1 MTKRIFICIIK
12 KNVAEVKSVDNY
24 FNISSRHEIRAANH
38 NNFAT
43 PTPHPDRN
51 MNQHDFIY
59 MLDGEWI
66 IGQEG
71 EEFHIKSGDVLILA
85 ANHSHYGIKNCT
97 AGTKTMYI
105 HAMFD
110 GGNTCD
116 NPESDTVILDSLIK
130 VGGNTAVKNIF
141 EKIIYAKSSKNELLA
156 SVYFD
161 TLLCEL
167 RACMKRSSSN
177 LAEDIRQLIVSS
189 EKIPTNTEI
198 AKALSVSVKT
208 AENTFKAAYGTTLHK
223 YAIEAKI
230 EEAKFYLSNF
240 PNMKLY
246 EIAQNLGFCD
256 EFHLSRHFKN
266 AVGLA
271 PGEYRKTKAGS

>member
-1 MTKRIFICIIK
+1 M
-12 KNVAEVKSVDNY
+12 NNY

-38 NNFAT
+38 NNFST

-66 IGQEG
+66 IGQDG
-71 EEFHIKSGDVLILA
+71 EEFHIKAGDTLILA
-85 ANHSHYGIKNCT
+85 AHHSHYGIMPCT

-105 HAMFD
+105 HVMFD
-110 GGNTCD
+110 SGDTCE
-116 NPESDTVILDSLIK
+116 NAESHKIILDSLIK
-130 VGGNTAVKNIF
+130 VGGNAAIKNIF
-141 EKIIYAKSSKNELLA
+141 EKIIYAKSTKNELLA

-161 TLLCEL
+161 VLLCEL
-167 RACMKRSSSN
+167 RACMESSKRIS

-189 EKIPTNTEI
+189 EKIITNTEI
-198 AKALSVSVKT
+198 AKALNVSVKT
-208 AENTFKAAYGTTLHK
+208 AENVFKAAYGTTLHK
-223 YAIEAKI
+223 YVIESKI
-230 EEAKFYLSNF
+230 EEAKFYLSSF
-240 PNMKLY
+240 PDMKLC

-271 PGEYRKTKAGS
+271 PGEYRKRKAGS

>member
-1 MTKRIFICIIK
+1 M
-12 KNVAEVKSVDNY
+12 NNY

-59 MLDGEWI
+59 MLDGEWT
-66 IGQEG
+66 IGQDG
-71 EEFHIKSGDVLILA
+71 EEFHIKAGDVLILA
-85 ANHSHYGIKNCT
+85 AYHSHYGIKPCS

-110 GGNTCD
+110 AG
-116 NPESDTVILDSLIK
+116 DTGEITENSQIMLSSLIK
-130 VGGNTAVKNIF
+130 VGGNAAVKNIF
-141 EKIIYAKSSKNELLA
+141 EKIIYAKSVKNEFLA

-161 TLLCEL
+161 ALLCEL
-167 RACMKRSSSN
+167 SACMESSNRSS

-189 EKIPTNTEI
+189 EKIITNTEI
-198 AKALSVSVKT
+198 AKALNVSVKT
-208 AENTFKAAYGTTLHK
+208 AENSFKAAYGTTLHK
-223 YAIEAKI
+223 YVIESKI
-230 EEAKFYLSNF
+230 EEAKFYLSSF
-240 PNMKLY
+240 PDMKLC

-256 EFHLSRHFKN
+256 EFHLSRHLKKT
-266 AVGLA
+266 VGLA
-271 PGEYRKTKAGS
+271 PGEYRKTKAG